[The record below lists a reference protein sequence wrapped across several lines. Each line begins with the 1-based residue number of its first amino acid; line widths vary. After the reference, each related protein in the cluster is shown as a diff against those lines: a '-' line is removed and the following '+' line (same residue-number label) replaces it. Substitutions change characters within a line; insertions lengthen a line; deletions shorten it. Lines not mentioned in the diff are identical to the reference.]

1 MGIGL
6 NRRAALAAALALALF
21 GPALA
26 APADDPRDLSGMW
39 LRTEGP
45 YMDTARFMAAAK
57 RIAAPGTVIPQTN
70 PAEFPNRHP
79 PLPLQY
85 TPEFA
90 AMQRKYAA
98 DLEAGNPYRTAR
110 HCLAAG
116 TFQLM
121 MSVPWLEIWKR
132 DDRFMLKGFL
142 VAQEY
147 RIFTHR
153 GLRDEYPV
161 KPELFGDSVGRWE
174 GDVLVVDT
182 TNLGAHAVLME
193 TEPVS
198 QSLTIRQRIWKPT
211 PDTLRV
217 EMTLTDPRAW
227 TQPAQFSAAWR
238 RAERGAPG
246 LNGLDEDLDPV
257 ESQCFDDGGG
267 AEMGP
272 APE

>member
-1 MGIGL
+1 MGHGL
-6 NRRAALAAALALALF
+6 TRRATLAGALMLAVI

-26 APADDPRDLSGMW
+26 ASASDPRDFSGMW

-45 YMDTARFMAAAK
+45 YMDTARFMAAAR
-57 RIAAPGTVIPQTN
+57 RIAAPGTAIPETN
-70 PAEFPNRHP
+70 PADHPNRHP

-85 TPEFA
+85 IPEFA
-90 AMQRKYAA
+90 AIQQRYAA
-98 DLEAGNPYRTAR
+98 ELEAGRPYRTAR
-110 HCLAAG
+110 HCLSAG

-121 MSVPWLEIWKR
+121 MSVPWLEILKR
-132 DDRFMLKGFL
+132 DDRLLLKGFL

-174 GDVLVVDT
+174 GDVPVVDT
-182 TNLGAHAVLME
+182 ANLGAHAVLME

-198 QSLTIRQRIWKPT
+198 QSLTIRQRMWKPT

-227 TQPAQFSAAWR
+227 TAPAQFSAAWK
-238 RAERGAPG
+238 RAMPGAPAV
-246 LNGLDEDLDPV
+246 NGLDPDLDPV